1 MKQLPSAP
9 AQYNQID
16 QSSTRRA
23 MQEELANCW
32 KRDEQVTPVRFV
44 LIDTVTGTNYTLTVV
59 SGTLTLTAV

>member
-1 MKQLPSAP
+1 
-9 AQYNQID
+9 
-16 QSSTRRA
+16 